1 MRKYKFKIDTHG
13 CKLNQADS
21 EVLSRE
27 FQEAGFLLATEE
39 QLVDV
44 YVLNS
49 CTVTHI
55 ADRKARK
62 ALRSAHKVYP
72 KALIVVT
79 GCYPERDK
87 RELEALNEVDL
98 IIGNVGKKEIV
109 SQVKEHPK
117 MFERKEEII
126 DENIS
131 FNISRN
137 RSMVKIQEGCNQICA
152 YCIVPKVRG
161 RESSVSP
168 VSIINQINNKAE
180 NGIKEVVLT
189 GTQLGSYGFDL
200 ENYNLKK
207 LLRTILRNTNI
218 ERIRMSSLQPQE
230 IDQELLDIW
239 DDKRMCNH
247 FHVPL
252 QSGSD
257 DILKRMRR
265 RYTSGEYLKKTKLIK
280 SYMPNASI
288 TTDVIVGFPGE
299 HDEDFEASMNIC
311 KASFLSDIHVF
322 PYSKRSSTSANYFKD
337 QVSSEIKKVR
347 VNKILSLK
355 RTLHE
360 KFLDLQIGSEHF
372 VLWEKSSELGDQ
384 FGLTSNY
391 LKAVT
396 KVKKEITNQISNC
409 LVKERL
415 GTSLLVD
422 VI

>member
-1 MRKYKFKIDTHG
+1 MKKYKFKIETHG

-27 FQEAGFLLATEE
+27 FQESGFLLATED

-87 RELEALNEVDL
+87 KKLELLDEVDL
-98 IIGNVGKKEIV
+98 IIGNVGKKKIV

-117 MFERKEEII
+117 MFEKKEEITDKKI
-126 DENIS
+126 I
-131 FNISRN
+131 FNVLRN
-137 RSMVKIQEGCNQICA
+137 RSMVKIQQGCNQICA

-168 VSIINQINNKAE
+168 VSIINEINDKAE
-180 NGIKEVVLT
+180 NGIREVVLT

-200 ENYNLKK
+200 EDFNLKK
-207 LLRTILRNTNI
+207 LLRTILKNTNI
-218 ERIRMSSLQPQE
+218 ERLRVSSLQPQE
-230 IDQELLDIW
+230 IDLELLDIW

-252 QSGSD
+252 QSGSNH
-257 DILKRMRR
+257 ILKRMRR
-265 RYTSGEYLKKTKLIK
+265 RYTSDEYVEKTKLIK
-280 SYMPNASI
+280 NYIANASI

-299 HDEDFEASMNIC
+299 RDEDFEASMNIC
-311 KASFLSDIHVF
+311 KVSFLSDIHVF

-337 QVSSEIKKVR
+337 QISAEIKKIR
-347 VNKILSLK
+347 VHKMLSLK
-355 RTLHE
+355 YMLRQ

-372 VLWEKSSELGDQ
+372 VLWEKRSDTGEQ

-391 LKAVT
+391 LKVVT
-396 KVKKEITNQISNC
+396 KGEREITNQISNC
-409 LVKERL
+409 RVRKTL
-415 GTSLLVD
+415 GTRLLVD
-422 VI
+422 VV

>member
-1 MRKYKFKIDTHG
+1 MRQYKFKIDTHG

-27 FQEAGFLLATEE
+27 FQEAGFSIATEE

-44 YVLNS
+44 CVLNS

-62 ALRSAHKVYP
+62 ALRAAHKVYP
-72 KALIVVT
+72 RALIVVT

-87 RELEALNEVDL
+87 KELESLNEVDL

-109 SQVKEHPK
+109 SEVKKHPK
-117 MFERKEEII
+117 MFERKAEII
-126 DENIS
+126 DENKS

-137 RSMVKIQEGCNQICA
+137 RSMVKIQKGCNQICA

-168 VSIINQINNKAE
+168 FSIINQINDKAD

-200 ENYNLKK
+200 ENFNLKK
-207 LLRTILRNTNI
+207 LLRSILRNTNI
-218 ERIRMSSLQPQE
+218 ERIRVSSLQPQE
-230 IDQELLDIW
+230 IDEELLDIW
-239 DDKRMCNH
+239 NNKRMCNH

-257 DILKRMRR
+257 PILKRMRR
-265 RYTSGEYLKKTKLIK
+265 RYASAEYFEKTQLIK
-280 SYMPNASI
+280 NYIPNASI

-299 HDEDFEASMNIC
+299 RDEDFEASMNIC
-311 KASFLSDIHVF
+311 ESSVLSDMHVF
-322 PYSKRSSTSANYFKD
+322 PYSKRSNTSANYFKD
-337 QVSSEIKKVR
+337 QISSEIKKNR
-347 VNKILSLK
+347 VNKLLSLK
-355 RTLHE
+355 HKLHE
-360 KFLDLQIGSEHF
+360 KFLDLQIGTEHY
-372 VLWEKSSELGDQ
+372 VLWEKSSEFGEQ

-396 KVKKEITNQISNC
+396 KVKEKITNQISNC
-409 LVKERL
+409 VVRQRL

-422 VI
+422 LI